1 MLRLQQ
7 KRKLTLLLQST
18 NWFRQDRFASPV
30 RGSSYSLFL
39 SIQHLWHLFHLRPY
53 FLASLLDLSF
63 VFILLQTALVTAL
76 RGRLLTLFLYLF
88 ILYISFPQL
97 QLIPALP
104 CSSWCVCFCQVSLH
118 AICSE
123 NFWLSCLFSVFPFP
137 FPQRNTEAVLTPWSH
152 QQDPTRP
159 SSCPQSCA
167 DMWPS
172 TLISVP
178 SLAVQGCLLS
188 AYWGQGMK
196 CAPVWLRTLSNRGMK
211 IPAACPSLLFH
222 CCMVRWAGKMFLIIS
237 FSSCNSHFVYRKL
250 DKDKCYHQ
258 EFWPKLLFL
267 NILPIPLPFIYIWI
281 IISLKLEPLCWI
293 LLG

>member
-39 SIQHLWHLFHLRPY
+39 SIQHLFHLGPY
-53 FLASLLDLSF
+53 FLASFLDLSF

-137 FPQRNTEAVLTPWSH
+137 FPQRNTEAVLTPWPH
-152 QQDPTRP
+152 QQGPT
-159 SSCPQSCA
+159 SKTPQGLLPAHS
-167 DMWPS
+167 PV
-172 TLISVP
+172 LIC
-178 SLAVQGCLLS
+178 G
-188 AYWGQGMK
+188 
-196 CAPVWLRTLSNRGMK
+196 
-211 IPAACPSLLFH
+211 
-222 CCMVRWAGKMFLIIS
+222 
-237 FSSCNSHFVYRKL
+237 
-250 DKDKCYHQ
+250 
-258 EFWPKLLFL
+258 
-267 NILPIPLPFIYIWI
+267 PLHWYQFPR
-281 IISLKLEPLCWI
+281 
-293 LLG
+293 